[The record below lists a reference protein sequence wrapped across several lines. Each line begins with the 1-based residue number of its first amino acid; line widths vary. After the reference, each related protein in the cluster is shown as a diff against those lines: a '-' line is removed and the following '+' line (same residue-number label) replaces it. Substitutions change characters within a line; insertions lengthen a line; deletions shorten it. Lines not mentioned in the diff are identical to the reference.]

1 MYEVLKERV
10 VIEYLL
16 FPRPARPPRPPPPS
30 QKNTQNTK
38 PRAGPPQPQ
47 LTKTLDTTILLLLAL
62 TADQTPA
69 HRYPAEY
76 SKRSNPAML
85 LLRSFTLTGLASSAR
100 APSAHFS
107 SNIVRLGVDVLPPM
121 SQAVIHNGIVY
132 LSGQVDG
139 TADDVTG
146 QTKNVLA
153 KVDKYLQ
160 EAGSD
165 KSKLLTSTV
174 WLKDIG
180 RDFGAMN
187 EVRISCHLI
196 FVYSAL
202 ITTYISSPS
211 LLPNLRC
218 GILGLTQTISPYEL
232 QRRHLWLRLNIW

>member
-1 MYEVLKERV
+1 
-10 VIEYLL
+10 
-16 FPRPARPPRPPPPS
+16 
-30 QKNTQNTK
+30 
-38 PRAGPPQPQ
+38 
-47 LTKTLDTTILLLLAL
+47 
-62 TADQTPA
+62 
-69 HRYPAEY
+69 
-76 SKRSNPAML
+76 ML
-85 LLRSFTLTGLASSAR
+85 LLHSFTLTTGLASSAR

-180 RDFGAMN
+180 RDFAAMN
-187 EVRISCHLI
+187 EVWNSWIDPNNKPVRAATEASMATPKYLVEIQ
-196 FVYSAL
+196 VTAAL
-202 ITTYISSPS
+202 D
-211 LLPNLRC
+211 
-218 GILGLTQTISPYEL
+218 
-232 QRRHLWLRLNIW
+232 